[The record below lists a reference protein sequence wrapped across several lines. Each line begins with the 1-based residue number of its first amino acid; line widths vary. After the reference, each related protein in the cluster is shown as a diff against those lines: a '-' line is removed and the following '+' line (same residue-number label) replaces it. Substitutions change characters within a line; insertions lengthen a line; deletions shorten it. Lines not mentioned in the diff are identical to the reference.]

1 MLSKVN
7 SAGLLGIDGYI
18 VSVETD
24 SAPGLPAFDIVG
36 LPSAAVKESKERVRS
51 AVKNCGFG
59 FPARKIT
66 VNLAPAN
73 IKKEGSMYDLPIAVS
88 YLIST
93 GQLAE
98 TASEESAFIG
108 ELSLNGSLR
117 AVRGVLPMVLSLKKA
132 GIKNVFV
139 PEQNAPEGAVVSG
152 INVYGVK
159 NLLALKSHLEN
170 EDTLM
175 RTKANIN
182 SLFSKK
188 DPYALDFCDVR
199 GQAHVKRALE
209 IAAAGNH
216 NILMIGSPGSGKTM
230 IAKRIPTILP
240 DMTLD
245 EALEVTKIHSIAG
258 LLLSDS
264 ALITKRPFRHPHH
277 TISAN
282 GLSGGGAMPRPG
294 EISLAH
300 NGVLFLDEL
309 SEFSRAALEVM
320 RQPLEDRQITISR
333 VNATYTYPANIMFAA
348 SMNPCPCGYF
358 GDSSGKCKCTPQQVS
373 SYLHKI
379 SGPLLDRIDLHIE
392 VAPVKYE
399 DLEQKSC
406 GENSEKIKER
416 VNRARKIQQQRYKD
430 ASIFAN
436 AQLNESLME
445 KYCKTDD
452 KTNTLLKNAFD
463 KLGLSA
469 RAYSRILKVS
479 RTIADLDGSENIQK
493 NHVAEAIQYR
503 NLDRKFWNR

>member
-1 MLSKVN
+1 
-7 SAGLLGIDGYI
+7 
-18 VSVETD
+18 
-24 SAPGLPAFDIVG
+24 
-36 LPSAAVKESKERVRS
+36 
-51 AVKNCGFG
+51 
-59 FPARKIT
+59 
-66 VNLAPAN
+66 
-73 IKKEGSMYDLPIAVS
+73 
-88 YLIST
+88 
-93 GQLAE
+93 
-98 TASEESAFIG
+98 
-108 ELSLNGSLR
+108 
-117 AVRGVLPMVLSLKKA
+117 
-132 GIKNVFV
+132 
-139 PEQNAPEGAVVSG
+139 
-152 INVYGVK
+152 
-159 NLLALKSHLEN
+159 
-170 EDTLM
+170 
-175 RTKANIN
+175 
-182 SLFSKK
+182 
-188 DPYALDFCDVR
+188 
-199 GQAHVKRALE
+199 
-209 IAAAGNH
+209 
-216 NILMIGSPGSGKTM
+216 
-230 IAKRIPTILP
+230 
-240 DMTLD
+240 
-245 EALEVTKIHSIAG
+245 
-258 LLLSDS
+258 
-264 ALITKRPFRHPHH
+264 
-277 TISAN
+277 
-282 GLSGGGAMPRPG
+282 
-294 EISLAH
+294 
-300 NGVLFLDEL
+300 
-309 SEFSRAALEVM
+309 
-320 RQPLEDRQITISR
+320 
-333 VNATYTYPANIMFAA
+333 MFAA

>member
-73 IKKEGSMYDLPIAVS
+73 IKKEGSLYDLPIAVS

-175 RTKANIN
+175 RTKIDID

-199 GQAHVKRALE
+199 GQVHVKRALE

-406 GENSEKIKER
+406 GESSEKIKER

>member
-277 TISAN
+277 TISA
-282 GLSGGGAMPRPG
+282 
-294 EISLAH
+294 
-300 NGVLFLDEL
+300 
-309 SEFSRAALEVM
+309 
-320 RQPLEDRQITISR
+320 T
-333 VNATYTYPANIMFAA
+333 

>member
-175 RTKANIN
+175 RTKIDID

-216 NILMIGSPGSGKTM
+216 NIL
-230 IAKRIPTILP
+230 
-240 DMTLD
+240 
-245 EALEVTKIHSIAG
+245 
-258 LLLSDS
+258 
-264 ALITKRPFRHPHH
+264 
-277 TISAN
+277 
-282 GLSGGGAMPRPG
+282 
-294 EISLAH
+294 
-300 NGVLFLDEL
+300 
-309 SEFSRAALEVM
+309 
-320 RQPLEDRQITISR
+320 
-333 VNATYTYPANIMFAA
+333 
-348 SMNPCPCGYF
+348 
-358 GDSSGKCKCTPQQVS
+358 
-373 SYLHKI
+373 
-379 SGPLLDRIDLHIE
+379 LLDDLLHPE
-392 VAPVKYE
+392 
-399 DLEQKSC
+399 KS
-406 GENSEKIKER
+406 E
-416 VNRARKIQQQRYKD
+416 
-430 ASIFAN
+430 
-436 AQLNESLME
+436 
-445 KYCKTDD
+445 
-452 KTNTLLKNAFD
+452 
-463 KLGLSA
+463 
-469 RAYSRILKVS
+469 
-479 RTIADLDGSENIQK
+479 
-493 NHVAEAIQYR
+493 
-503 NLDRKFWNR
+503 